1 VGESLTLIQ
10 QIALTLSFVF
20 GVLAGE
26 IAGSKIFGTP
36 KKFIVQIVE
45 IIFFIIIAMTVFNLI
60 LLEDMN
66 IYTTMIIYF
75 IIAALVIFFLRGV
88 TTLLGRISL
97 RIQMKKEKKKESK
110 EIDFAR
116 SLARRGYKKQ
126 EIKRM
131 LLESEFN
138 KKKVDKIFET
148 GLIETQA
155 KIKRVKKPK
164 RIKRKKRKSRKKRR

>member
-1 VGESLTLIQ
+1 MSLVQ

-36 KKFIVQIVE
+36 KKFIIQILE

-60 LLEDMN
+60 LLEEMN
-66 IYTTMIIYF
+66 IYTTMVIYF
-75 IIAALVIFFLRGV
+75 IIASLVIFFLRGI

-97 RIQMKKEKKKESK
+97 RIQTQKEKKKESR

-131 LLESEFN
+131 LLESGFN
-138 KKKVDKIFET
+138 KKKIDKIFET

-155 KIKRVKKPK
+155 KIKREKKPK
-164 RIKRKKRKSRKKRR
+164 RIKRKKPVKKLRR